1 MCRSSNTIRTG
12 KIFRLFIFFQLGMGI
27 GCRDHTTETLFSR
40 LDHAATGITFRNT
53 LFDNNNFNVL
63 NYVYFYNGGGV
74 AVGDIDNDGLQDVLF
89 TGNMVK
95 NRLYLNKGNFRFE
108 DITDKSGIAEKQGW
122 CSGATMTDIN
132 GDGLVDIYI
141 CRSADALPSRRENL
155 LFINNGDLTFS
166 EEAKAYGL
174 ADPGYSTQAS
184 FFDYDKDGDLDMFL
198 INHSLQ
204 EYTTGAMDNAEWRKK
219 RQPAFECRLFRN
231 NKIAGMQHPVFED
244 VSAPAGIT
252 SNVLSFGLGLTVSDM
267 NNDGWPDVYVSND
280 FNEPDYFFVNNGDGT
295 FSEKLE
301 AYMDQASLY
310 SMGADAADYNN
321 DGWIDLVTLDMLP
334 EDNEAQKMHMGAE
347 NFDKFQLLFGK
358 GFYNQYSRNML
369 HKNNGDGSFSE
380 IGQLAGIS
388 NTDWSWAALLS
399 DFDNDGYKDMLAST
413 GYVKDYTNMDFVKY
427 SVDLSVKQRNGEK
440 VEAATEYIKKMPD
453 NKLTP
458 SIFRNDGNNGFIRM
472 NHAWGFT
479 HKTIAMG
486 AAYVDLDNDGSM
498 DIVMNNTNDYAGIY
512 KNNGAKNNFLKVK
525 LTGDAS
531 NPTGIGTKV
540 KLFAGGQQWYQEQVP
555 VRGYQSSVDPVLN
568 FGVGKAG
575 IIDSVWVIW
584 PDDRFQRIQNIQ
596 TNQLVTFDKKNSS
609 GAWQYNASS
618 ASAYFEEKN
627 MVDLRHKENNFND
640 FTIQPLLPHYFSRQ
654 GPCMAKADVN
664 GDGLEDNFIGGA
676 KGQPGRLLLQNN
688 TGQFVISR
696 QDVIAAD
703 SLSEDVAAVFFDA
716 NGDGYADLYV
726 GSGGYEYAEDDPLL
740 QDRLYFND
748 GRGNFN
754 KTDGSLPHL
763 LNSTGC
769 VKAADIDGDGDMDIF
784 IGGRVV
790 PGRYP
795 ETPESAILL
804 NNGKGSFTNATDKVA
819 PAIKK
824 AGMVT
829 DAALADINKDGWMDL
844 VLVGEWMPV
853 KIFENKNGTLQD
865 ASEKYI
871 TQTTNGWWNTI
882 TADDFDNDG
891 DIDFVIGNQGLN
903 NQFRASEKEPLSM
916 YYKDFDANGTADP
929 VLCYFINGTSFPAA
943 SRDDLFGQL
952 PVLNK
957 KFKDY
962 ASYAKATIHDL
973 FTPEQ
978 LKDANMLQAGMLST
992 TYFQNNGAEGFS
1004 VRDLPNEVQY
1014 APVYAIISC
1023 DINKDGKKD
1032 IILAGNNAW
1041 TRIKFGRYRANHGT
1055 VMLGDGKGGFT
1066 YVQQYEGGLNIR
1078 ADIRSMEMLHV
1089 NNKQVLFLGAN
1100 DGPLIN
1106 YTLR

>member
-1 MCRSSNTIRTG
+1 MVIAG
-12 KIFRLFIFFQLGMGI
+12 KIFCFFVFLQLMTGI
-27 GCRDHTTETLFSR
+27 SCRTPKADTLFSR
-40 LDHAATGITFRNT
+40 LDHAVTGITFRNT

-74 AVGDIDNDGLQDVLF
+74 AVGDINNDGLSDILF

-95 NRLYLNKGNFRFE
+95 NRLYLNKGNFNFD

-141 CRSADALPSRRENL
+141 CRSADALSSRRKNL

-166 EEAKAYGL
+166 EQAEAYGL

-198 INHSLQ
+198 INHSVQ
-204 EYTTGAMDNAEWRKK
+204 EYATGAVDNAEWRKK
-219 RQPAFECRLFRN
+219 RQPAYDCKLFRN
-231 NKIAGMQHPVFED
+231 NKTPGMHHPVFED

-252 SNVLSFGLGLTVSDM
+252 SNVLTFGLGLTVSDM

-295 FSEKLE
+295 FSEKLD

-334 EDNEAQKMHMGAE
+334 EGNEAQKMHMGAE
-347 NFDKFQLLFGK
+347 NFDKFQRLFQQ
-358 GFYNQYSRNML
+358 GFYYQYSRNML
-369 HKNNGDGSFSE
+369 HTNNGDGSFSE

-413 GYVKDYTNMDFVKY
+413 GYVKDYTNMDFIQY

-440 VEAATEYIKKMPD
+440 VDAVTEYINKMPD
-453 NKLTP
+453 NKLTA
-458 SIFRNDGNNGFIRM
+458 SMFRNDGNNGFVRM
-472 NHAWGFT
+472 DHAWGFT
-479 HKTIAMG
+479 HQTVATG
-486 AAYVDLDNDGSM
+486 AVYVDLDNDGNL

-512 KNNGAKNNFLKVK
+512 RNNGTKNNFLKVK
-525 LTGDAS
+525 LAGDSA
-531 NPTGIGTKV
+531 NPTGIGAKV
-540 KLFAGGQQWYQEQVP
+540 QLFAGRLQLHQEQVP
-555 VRGYQSSVDPVLN
+555 VRGYQSSVDPILN
-568 FGVGKAG
+568 FGVGTTET
-575 IIDSVWVIW
+575 IDSALVIW
-584 PDDRFQRIQNIQ
+584 PDDRFELVKNIKV
-596 TNQLVTFDKKNSS
+596 NQQLSFDKKNSN
-609 GAWQYNASS
+609 GTWKYNAPSPS
-618 ASAYFEEKN
+618 TYFEKTN
-627 MVDLRHKENNFND
+627 IVDVTHKENDFND
-640 FTIQPLLPHYFSRQ
+640 FGIQSLLPHYFSRQ

-664 GDGLEDNFIGGA
+664 GDGREDIFIGGA
-676 KGQPGRLLLQNN
+676 KGQQGRLLLQNN
-688 TGQFVISR
+688 AGRFIISK
-696 QDVIAAD
+696 QDVITAD

-716 NGDGYADLYV
+716 NGDGHPDLYV
-726 GSGGYEYAEDDPLL
+726 GSGGYEFAEDDPLL

-748 GRGNFN
+748 GNGNFHK
-754 KTDGSLPHL
+754 KTGTLPRL
-763 LNSTGC
+763 FNSTGC
-769 VKAADIDGDGDMDIF
+769 VKVADIDNDGDMDIF
-784 IGGRVV
+784 VGGRVV

-795 ETPESAILL
+795 ETPESALLL
-804 NNGKGSFTNATDKVA
+804 NDGTGRFTNATDKAA
-819 PAIKK
+819 PAIRET
-824 AGMVT
+824 GMVT
-829 DAALADINKDGWMDL
+829 GAALADINKDGWVDL
-844 VLVGEWMPV
+844 ILAGEWMPV
-853 KIFENKNGTLQD
+853 KIFENKNGILQD

-871 TQTTNGWWNTI
+871 PHTTNGWWNTI

-891 DIDFVIGNQGLN
+891 DIDFVLGNQGLN
-903 NQFRASEKEPLSM
+903 NQFKASEKEPLSI
-916 YYKDFDANGTADP
+916 YYSDFDANGTPDL
-929 VLCYFINGTSFPAA
+929 VFCYFVDGVSFPAA

-952 PVLNK
+952 PSLHN

-962 ASYAKATIHDL
+962 ASYAKATIKDL

-978 LKDANMLQAGMLST
+978 LREAKMLHAGMLST
-992 TYFQNNGAEGFS
+992 TYLQNNGTEGFS
-1004 VRDLPNEVQY
+1004 VRELPQQAQY
-1014 APVYAIISC
+1014 APVHTILSC
-1023 DINKDGKKD
+1023 DINNDGKKD

-1041 TRIKFGRYRANHGT
+1041 TRIKFGRYRANHGI
-1055 VMLGDGKGGFT
+1055 VLLGDGKGGFT
-1066 YVQQYEGGLNIR
+1066 YLSQHGSGLNIR

-1089 NNKQVLFLGAN
+1089 NNKQVLFLGVN

-1106 YTLR
+1106 YTLQ